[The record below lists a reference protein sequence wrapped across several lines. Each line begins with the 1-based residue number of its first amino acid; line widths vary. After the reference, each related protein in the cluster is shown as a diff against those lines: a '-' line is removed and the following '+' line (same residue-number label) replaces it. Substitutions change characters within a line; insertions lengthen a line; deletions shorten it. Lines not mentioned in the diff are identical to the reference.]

1 MRIPSASF
9 RRWSL
14 TALTA
19 HSVRS
24 RASKDFQFI
33 VISLKNTFWERA
45 QGLVGIYRDVDA
57 RSSKVLTLD
66 LERYAET

>member
-1 MRIPSASF
+1 M
-9 RRWSL
+9 
-14 TALTA
+14 
-19 HSVRS
+19 RS
-24 RASKDFQFI
+24 RANKDFQFI